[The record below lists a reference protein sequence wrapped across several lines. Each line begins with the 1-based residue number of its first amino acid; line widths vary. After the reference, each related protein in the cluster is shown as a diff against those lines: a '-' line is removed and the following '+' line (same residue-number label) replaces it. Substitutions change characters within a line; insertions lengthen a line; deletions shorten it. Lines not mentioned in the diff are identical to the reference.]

1 MSKPKLAYLCGPLSW
16 GGLEMNQLRNAVW
29 MKARGHEVVVFAQR
43 ESAIAKE
50 AKQLGVSVINIGAH
64 KKYYDLSSA
73 RKLAKL
79 IRVNEV
85 SHLIVR
91 SPLDMGVASL
101 TKTLIGAKLHLSY
114 FMEMQI
120 GVSKRDILHT
130 IRYSRFDVWS
140 CPLPWLEDQV
150 KSLTKFSHHK
160 IHQIPSGLD
169 LAPFTSLPNQSA
181 AREELGL
188 PLELP
193 LFGLIGRFD
202 LQKGQLRVLKAFN
215 EFLQRSDSP
224 IGLVL
229 LGEKTNN
236 EADDYYNE
244 MIDFIAQNK
253 LSDKVY
259 ILPFRK
265 DIQTFYGAID
275 YFIMASLHET
285 FGMVTIEAMASG
297 KKIIGSNTGGTP
309 EILHQGELGKLFSP
323 ESHDELT
330 TVLLESISKND
341 FPSVEVLQKE
351 AAKYDYNTVCAQV
364 ENVLNI
370 NFSAE

>member
-64 KKYYDLSSA
+64 RKYYDLSSA

-188 PLELP
+188 PLDLP
-193 LFGLIGRFD
+193 IFGLIGRFD

-215 EFLQRSDSP
+215 ELLQRSDSP

-341 FPSVEVLQKE
+341 FPSVEVLRKE

-370 NFSAE
+370 SFSAE